1 MSYKVLGEYIRK
13 VDNKNKDLGVLNL
26 QGLSMNKEFRKSTSN
41 IVGTDLSKYKIVK
54 QGQFCC
60 DFMSVIRVHKL
71 PVVLNNL
78 GEDVIISPAYI
89 VFEIIDRSVLL
100 PEYLMMWFRRSE
112 FDRYA
117 DFRCD
122 SSIRGGFQWE
132 ELCEVELPIPTIE
145 EQRKIVAQYQ
155 SVANK
160 IKVNEQI
167 CEKLEATAQALYKH
181 WFVDFEFPVSL
192 ANDALPNEKDTAM
205 VAEEQ
210 SLYGARKD
218 YKSSGGKM
226 VWNEELEKE
235 IPEGWEV
242 RRFTD
247 TIKLTGGGT
256 PSTDV
261 LKYWNGKISFFTP
274 ADIQKSYYAIDTLKN
289 ITELGL
295 KESST
300 KLYPKDTVF
309 ITARGTVGAI
319 GLSSRDMAMNQSCYA
334 IKNRLP
340 YYTHQKTL
348 DVIERLKGEAVGAVF
363 SALVTKDFD
372 QQIVLDPN
380 KLIKEKFNKVI
391 KYIYDLLLSKSVE
404 NQKLTQLKS
413 LLLSRLAVGQNY
425 VTI

>member
-1 MSYKVLGEYIRK
+1 MFLKLWDMSYKILGDYIRK
-13 VDNKNKDLGVLNL
+13 VDNKNKDLRVLNL

-89 VFEIIDRSVLL
+89 VFEIIDNSILL

-132 ELCEVELPIPTIE
+132 ELCEVELPVPAIE
-145 EQRKIVAQYQ
+145 EQRKAVEQYH
-155 SVANK
+155 SIANK

-181 WFVDFEFPVSL
+181 WFVDFEFP
-192 ANDALPNEKDTAM
+192 NEAG
-205 VAEEQ
+205 EP
-210 SLYGARKD
+210 

-226 VWNEELEKE
+226 VWNEELGKE

-242 RRFTD
+242 GNLSDLITVKYGKD
-247 TIKLTGGGT
+247 YKH
-256 PSTDV
+256 
-261 LKYWNGKISFFTP
+261 LKKGKIPLYGSGGIMNYVDEILYDGP
-274 ADIQKSYYAIDTLKN
+274 SVLIPRKGSLNNILYVKSPFWSVDTMFYSIPKLDNVLNYTFN
-289 ITELGL
+289 ILSKLDFNSLNVGSAVPSMTTEYLN
-295 KESST
+295 S
-300 KLYPKDTVF
+300 
-309 ITARGTVGAI
+309 
-319 GLSSRDMAMNQSCYA
+319 M
-334 IKNRLP
+334 
-340 YYTHQKTL
+340 
-348 DVIERLKGEAVGAVF
+348 
-363 SALVTKDFD
+363 
-372 QQIVLDPN
+372 IVLIPF
-380 KLIKEKFNKVI
+380 KEILTSFENEINRIEDYKI
-391 KYIYDLLLSKSVE
+391 SISTQ
-404 NQKLTQLKS
+404 NQKLTQLQS
-413 LLLSRLAVGQNY
+413 LLLSRLAVGEE
-425 VTI
+425 VSA